1 MDVEALKFALERLN
15 EVLPRVPV
23 RIETLAAEEESLR
36 AAVEVF
42 LHDLQTKQVEAGDLL
57 AKLDVALQDLRRESR
72 EGIAVLEGHQDLEVA
87 LQDPSV
93 SFEDT
98 LAQAAVEVGQRQ
110 LQLAS
115 GRVSALGD
123 EREAR
128 AGLLQAVFTAAS
140 ARLSSGGEQIAG
152 AAQAGMVQAS
162 EVVTSAEAARGALA
176 ESVEALGHE
185 IETQRAA
192 GVRDLEELRRDLGSL
207 EASFA
212 QRTER
217 VEAALRQDLT
227 RLSEDATE
235 RIADLRETLEKAAA
249 RVTGALHELDRE
261 LEDANLESQG
271 ARKDLVPIFE
281 DLQERVVALK
291 HAVESVREAA
301 NVVGIPF

>member
-1 MDVEALKFALERLN
+1 MDAEALKFALERLN

-42 LHDLQTKQVEAGDLL
+42 LHDLQTKQVEAGNLL

-72 EGIAVLEGHQDLEVA
+72 EGIAALEGHQDLALV

-98 LAQAAVEVGQRQ
+98 LSEAAVEMGQRQ

-115 GRVSALGD
+115 GRVSDLGD

-128 AGLLQAVFTAAS
+128 AGLLEAVFTAAA
-140 ARLSSGGEQIAG
+140 ARLGSGGEQIAG
-152 AAQAGMVQAS
+152 AAQGGMVQFS
-162 EVVTSAEAARGALA
+162 EVMSSAEVARGALA
-176 ESVEALGHE
+176 ESVGALGHE
-185 IETQRAA
+185 IETQRTA
-192 GVRDLEELRRDLGSL
+192 GLRDLEELRKDLAAL

-212 QRTER
+212 QRAER
-217 VEAALRQDLT
+217 VETVLRHDLT
-227 RLSEDATE
+227 RLAEDAGE
-235 RIADLRETLEKAAA
+235 RTADLRETLEKAAA
-249 RVTGALHELDRE
+249 RVSGALHDLDRE

-271 ARKDLVPIFE
+271 ARRDLVPIFQ
-281 DLQERVVALK
+281 DLEERVEALK
-291 HAVESVREAA
+291 HAIESVRDAA
-301 NVVGIPF
+301 QVVGIPF